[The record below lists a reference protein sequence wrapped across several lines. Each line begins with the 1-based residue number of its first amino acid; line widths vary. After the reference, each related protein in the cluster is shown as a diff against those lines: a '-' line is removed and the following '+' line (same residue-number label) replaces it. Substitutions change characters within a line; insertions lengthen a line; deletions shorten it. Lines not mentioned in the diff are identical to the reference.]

1 MTKETVKQLLL
12 TIVKAL
18 VTMPDEVSI
27 EVANDDQFVNFNL
40 KVASQDVGRVI
51 GKNGT
56 VVQAIRSLIYG
67 IRIDDDRRIK
77 LNVIDWLFN
86 EPPIKQRCFVEVF
99 LLERDKHEL
108 LPNWK
113 NC

>member
-1 MTKETVKQLLL
+1 MTEETVKQLLL

-18 VTMPDEVSI
+18 VTTPGEVSI
-27 EVANDDQFVNFNL
+27 EVVNDDQFVNFNL

-56 VVQAIRSLIYG
+56 VVQAIRSLTYG

-77 LNVIDWLFN
+77 LNVID
-86 EPPIKQRCFVEVF
+86 
-99 LLERDKHEL
+99 
-108 LPNWK
+108 
-113 NC
+113 

>member
-1 MTKETVKQLLL
+1 MSIPKTPIKIKKITNFLLTLQPSLYPKAALLL

-18 VTMPDEVSI
+18 VMTPDEVSI

-56 VVQAIRSLIYG
+56 VVQSIRSLIYG

-77 LNVIDWLFN
+77 LNVID
-86 EPPIKQRCFVEVF
+86 
-99 LLERDKHEL
+99 
-108 LPNWK
+108 
-113 NC
+113 

>member
-18 VTMPDEVSI
+18 VTTPDEVSI

-67 IRIDDDRRIK
+67 ICIDDDRRIK
-77 LNVIDWLFN
+77 LNVID
-86 EPPIKQRCFVEVF
+86 
-99 LLERDKHEL
+99 
-108 LPNWK
+108 
-113 NC
+113 

>member
-1 MTKETVKQLLL
+1 MTEETVKQLLL

-18 VTMPDEVSI
+18 VTAPGEVSI
-27 EVANDDQFVNFNL
+27 EVVNDDQFVNFNL

-56 VVQAIRSLIYG
+56 VVQAIRSLTYG

-77 LNVIDWLFN
+77 LNVID
-86 EPPIKQRCFVEVF
+86 
-99 LLERDKHEL
+99 
-108 LPNWK
+108 
-113 NC
+113 

>member
-18 VTMPDEVSI
+18 VTAPDEVSI

-56 VVQAIRSLIYG
+56 VVQAIRSLTYG

-77 LNVIDWLFN
+77 LNVID
-86 EPPIKQRCFVEVF
+86 
-99 LLERDKHEL
+99 
-108 LPNWK
+108 
-113 NC
+113 

>member
-18 VTMPDEVSI
+18 VMTPDEVSI

-67 IRIDDDRRIK
+67 IRIDDDRRSK
-77 LNVIDWLFN
+77 LNVID
-86 EPPIKQRCFVEVF
+86 
-99 LLERDKHEL
+99 
-108 LPNWK
+108 
-113 NC
+113 

>member
-18 VTMPDEVSI
+18 VTAPDEVSI

-67 IRIDDDRRIK
+67 IHIDDDRRIK
-77 LNVIDWLFN
+77 LNVID
-86 EPPIKQRCFVEVF
+86 
-99 LLERDKHEL
+99 
-108 LPNWK
+108 
-113 NC
+113 

>member
-1 MTKETVKQLLL
+1 MTAETVKQLLM

-18 VTMPDEVSI
+18 VTDPDEVSI
-27 EVANDDQFVNFNL
+27 DINKDDQFINFDL

-67 IRIDDDRRIK
+67 IRVDDELRIK
-77 LNVIDWLFN
+77 LNVID
-86 EPPIKQRCFVEVF
+86 
-99 LLERDKHEL
+99 
-108 LPNWK
+108 
-113 NC
+113 

>member
-18 VTMPDEVSI
+18 VTTPDEVSI
-27 EVANDDQFVNFNL
+27 EVTNDDQFVNFNL

-56 VVQAIRSLIYG
+56 VVQAIRALVYG

-77 LNVIDWLFN
+77 LNVID
-86 EPPIKQRCFVEVF
+86 
-99 LLERDKHEL
+99 
-108 LPNWK
+108 
-113 NC
+113 

>member
-18 VTMPDEVSI
+18 VMTPDEVSI

-67 IRIDDDRRIK
+67 IRIDDDRWIK
-77 LNVIDWLFN
+77 LNVID
-86 EPPIKQRCFVEVF
+86 
-99 LLERDKHEL
+99 
-108 LPNWK
+108 
-113 NC
+113 

>member
-18 VTMPDEVSI
+18 VMTPDEVSI

-67 IRIDDDRRIK
+67 IRIDDDLRIK
-77 LNVIDWLFN
+77 LNVID
-86 EPPIKQRCFVEVF
+86 
-99 LLERDKHEL
+99 
-108 LPNWK
+108 
-113 NC
+113 

>member
-1 MTKETVKQLLL
+1 MTEETVKQLLL

-18 VTMPDEVSI
+18 VTAPDEVSI

-67 IRIDDDRRIK
+67 IRIVDDRRIK
-77 LNVIDWLFN
+77 LNVID
-86 EPPIKQRCFVEVF
+86 
-99 LLERDKHEL
+99 
-108 LPNWK
+108 
-113 NC
+113 